1 VLGELMMRVATGADA
16 PVLAALH
23 RSVHAQHVQSEP
35 DVYRAVDTELV
46 RAWFVGELG
55 TPDTRAELAFVGE
68 LAVGYSLVQLRAVPE
83 TIFTR
88 ARRVLLVHQIGV
100 DPDRRRHGVGRAL
113 MTGVREHAVRCG
125 AQDVELQVRAG
136 NADAIAFYE
145 ALGYRRSSLRLVIG
159 VDP

>member
-1 VLGELMMRVATGADA
+1 
-16 PVLAALH
+16 
-23 RSVHAQHVQSEP
+23 
-35 DVYRAVDTELV
+35 
-46 RAWFVGELG
+46 
-55 TPDTRAELAFVGE
+55 
-68 LAVGYSLVQLRAVPE
+68 
-83 TIFTR
+83 
-88 ARRVLLVHQIGV
+88 
-100 DPDRRRHGVGRAL
+100 